1 MKSLIE
7 HMISLESAQPAH
19 LYWMVP
25 DDKPY
30 LHNQCRAWMDAL
42 DNFRYDRLPMDE
54 AKIMF
59 RNITDDY
66 ASLHDHDIYITAP
79 RELSDELCEL
89 LLDAGARDDRI
100 KTNQMKHF

>member
-7 HMISLESAQPAH
+7 HMISLESTQPVH

-25 DDKPY
+25 DDRPY
-30 LHNQCRAWMDAL
+30 LHNQCRAWSDAL
-42 DNFRYDRLPMDE
+42 DNFRYHRLPLDE

-59 RNITDDY
+59 RTITDDY
-66 ASLHDHDIYITAP
+66 ASLHDHDIYLAVP
-79 RELSDELCEL
+79 RDLSDELCEL

-100 KTNQMKHF
+100 KTNHMKHF